1 MGEVGTTKI
10 FEDERV
16 AIWEFALEPGEKTPV
31 HTHRHDYVF
40 HVLEGSTLEV
50 FGADGSALGSFE
62 AKTGDTFALRCEGD
76 ELISADDKG
85 MRAPATHAARNAGEN
100 RYREILVETKR

>member
-1 MGEVGTTKI
+1 MGDVGTTKI
-10 FEDERV
+10 YENDKIV
-16 AIWEFALEPGEKTPV
+16 IWELALEPGERTLC
-31 HTHRHDYVF
+31 HTHELDYVF

-50 FGADGSALGSFE
+50 FAENGAPLGSFA

-76 ELISADDKG
+76 ALVSADDKG
-85 MRAPATHAARNAGEN
+85 MRAPATHIARNAGAS